1 MDGHN
6 QAKAG
11 QSSTGMRLF
20 DAEGRR
26 LYLTEEE
33 RRAFAAAAAQT
44 PREVRSFCGV
54 LHATGCRVSEALALT
69 ARHVDLSGRVVV
81 FESLKK
87 RKRGVF
93 RAVPVPPA
101 LLDTLDLVHGLRE
114 AQRRG
119 QGAERLWPWSR
130 MTAFRRVREVMD
142 AARIPPGPHACP
154 KGLRHGFGVQ
164 AVSRG
169 VALNMVQKWLGH
181 AQLTTTAIYANAVG
195 EEEQS
200 IAARMW

>member
-1 MDGHN
+1 
-6 QAKAG
+6 
-11 QSSTGMRLF
+11 MRLF
-20 DAEGRR
+20 DAEGHR

-33 RRAFAAAAAQT
+33 RRAFVLAAAKAS
-44 PREVRSFCGV
+44 REVRTFCGV
-54 LHATGCRVSEALALT
+54 LHATGCRISEALALT
-69 ARHVDLSGRVVV
+69 PERVDLSGCVVV

-87 RKRGVF
+87 RRRGVF
-93 RAVPVPPA
+93 RAVPVPPE

-114 AQRRG
+114 APRRG
-119 QGAERLWPWSR
+119 QAAKARLWPWSR
-130 MTAFRRVREVMD
+130 MTAFRRVREVI
-142 AARIPPGPHACP
+142 AAAGIAAGPHACP

-169 VALNMVQKWLGH
+169 VALNLVRKWLGH
-181 AQLTTTAIYANAVG
+181 AQLTTTAIDAHAVG